1 MSTRASSI
9 RYARALFEV
18 AQAEASDLSKVDADL
33 TAIAAAIRDHAE
45 LARVMASRAVPDAT
59 RRRIV
64 VSVAESIGA
73 SAPLVKLV
81 GLLADRRR
89 LSLLTDI
96 AAQFSARLLEHRNV
110 IPAQVV
116 TAVPLAPAAAAAI
129 EQGLSRAT
137 GKTVA
142 LQFSVDPALL
152 GGVRATVGGTVY
164 DGSVRTQLKK
174 MRDHLVAQ
182 G

>member
-1 MSTRASSI
+1 MTTRTSAL
-9 RYARALFEV
+9 RYVRALFEV
-18 AQAEASDLSKVDADL
+18 AQAQDLNLSDVDADL
-33 TAIAAAIRDHAE
+33 QALATAFRDHAD
-45 LARVMASRAVPDAT
+45 LARIMANRAVPDTT

-64 VSVAESIGA
+64 VAVAESVGA
-73 SAPLVKLV
+73 SVPLVKLV
-81 GLLADRRR
+81 GLLADRHR
-89 LSLLTDI
+89 LSLLPDI
-96 AAQFSARLLEHRNV
+96 AAQFSARLLEHRHV

-116 TAVPLAPAAAAAI
+116 TAVPLEPAAAAAI

-142 LQFSVDPALL
+142 MQCSVDPALL

>member
-1 MSTRASSI
+1 MSTRASSL
-9 RYARALFEV
+9 RYARALFDV
-18 AQAEASDLSKVDADL
+18 AQAESDLMKVDADL
-33 TAIAAAIRDHAE
+33 AAVAKAVCNHAE
-45 LARVMASRAVPDAT
+45 LTRVMTSRTVPDAT

-64 VSVAESIGA
+64 VAVAESLGA
-73 SAPLVKLV
+73 PAPVVKLV
-81 GLLADRRR
+81 ALLADRRR
-89 LSLLTDI
+89 LALLPEI
-96 AAQFSARLLEHRNV
+96 AERFSARLLAHRNV
-110 IPAQVV
+110 VPAQVV
-116 TAVPLAPAAAAAI
+116 TAVPLAPPAAAAI

-142 LQFSVDPALL
+142 MQFSVDPALL

>member
-1 MSTRASSI
+1 MSTRASSL
-9 RYARALFEV
+9 RYARALFDV
-18 AQAEASDLSKVDADL
+18 AQAESDLSKVDADL
-33 TAIAAAIRDHAE
+33 AALVQAVRDHAD
-45 LARVMASRAVPDAT
+45 LARVITSRAVPDAT

-64 VSVAESIGA
+64 VTVAESLGA
-73 SAPLVKLV
+73 PAPVVKLV
-81 GLLADRRR
+81 ALLADRRR
-89 LSLLTDI
+89 LALLPEI
-96 AAQFSARLLEHRNV
+96 AEQFSARLLAHRNV

-142 LQFSVDPALL
+142 MQCSVDPALL

>member
-1 MSTRASSI
+1 MSTRASST

-18 AQAEASDLSKVDADL
+18 AQAEADLAKVDADL
-33 TAIAAAIRDHAE
+33 TALATAISDHAD
-45 LARVMASRAVPDAT
+45 LARVVASRAVPDAT

-64 VSVAESIGA
+64 VAVAESIGA
-73 SAPLVKLV
+73 APALVKLV

-89 LSLLTDI
+89 LALLPDI
-96 AAQFSARLLEHRNV
+96 AAQFSARLLAHRNV
-110 IPAQVV
+110 VPAHVV
-116 TAVPLAPAAAAAI
+116 TAVPLDPAAAAAL
-129 EQGLSRAT
+129 EHGLSKAT

-142 LQFSVDPALL
+142 VQFSIDPALL

>member
-1 MSTRASSI
+1 MSTRASAI

-18 AQAEASDLSKVDADL
+18 AQVDADL
-33 TAIAAAIRDHAE
+33 TKVDGDLAALAQALRDHSE
-45 LARVMASRAVPDAT
+45 LARVIASRAVPDAT

-64 VSVAESIGA
+64 VSVAEALG
-73 SAPLVKLV
+73 SAAPVVKLV

-89 LSLLTDI
+89 LALLPDI

-116 TAVPLAPAAAAAI
+116 TAIPLSPDAAAAI
-129 EQGLSRAT
+129 EQGLSKAT

-142 LQFSVDPALL
+142 MQFSVDPALL

>member
-18 AQAEASDLSKVDADL
+18 AEADTDLSKLDTDL
-33 TAIAAAIRDHAE
+33 TALAQAVRDHAD
-45 LARVMASRAVPDAT
+45 LARVMASRAVPDTT

-64 VSVAESIGA
+64 VAVAESLGA
-73 SAPLVKLV
+73 AAPVVKLV
-81 GLLADRRR
+81 ALLADRRR
-89 LSLLTDI
+89 LSLLPEI

-129 EQGLSRAT
+129 EQGLSKAT

-142 LQFSVDPALL
+142 MQFSVDPALL

>member
-1 MSTRASSI
+1 MSTRASSL
-9 RYARALFEV
+9 RYARALFDV
-18 AQAEASDLSKVDADL
+18 AQAESDLTKIDADL
-33 TAIAAAIRDHAE
+33 AALAQAVCEHAE
-45 LARVMASRAVPDAT
+45 LARVMTSRAVPDTT

-64 VSVAESIGA
+64 VAVAESLGA
-73 SAPLVKLV
+73 PAPVVKLV
-81 GLLADRRR
+81 ALLADRRR
-89 LSLLTDI
+89 LALLPEI
-96 AAQFSARLLEHRNV
+96 AEQFSARLLAHRNV
-110 IPAQVV
+110 VPAQVV

-142 LQFSVDPALL
+142 MQFSVDPALL

>member
-1 MSTRASSI
+1 MSTRASSL
-9 RYARALFEV
+9 RYARALFDV
-18 AQAEASDLSKVDADL
+18 AQAESDLSKVDADL
-33 TAIAAAIRDHAE
+33 AALVQAVRDHAD
-45 LARVMASRAVPDAT
+45 LARVITSRAVPDAT

-64 VSVAESIGA
+64 VAVAESLGA
-73 SAPLVKLV
+73 PAPVVKLV
-81 GLLADRRR
+81 ALLADRRR
-89 LSLLTDI
+89 LALLPEI
-96 AAQFSARLLEHRNV
+96 AEQFSARLLAHRNV

-142 LQFSVDPALL
+142 MQCSVDPALL